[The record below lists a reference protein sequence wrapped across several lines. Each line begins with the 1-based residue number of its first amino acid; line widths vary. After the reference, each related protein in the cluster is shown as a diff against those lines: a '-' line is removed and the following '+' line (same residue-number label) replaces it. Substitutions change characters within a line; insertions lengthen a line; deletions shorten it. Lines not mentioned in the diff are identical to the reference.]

1 MQRMWSSSH
10 IAGGN
15 AAYVEDMYERYLR
28 DPNSVEVQ
36 WRDYF
41 EKLPRSAVEEQ
52 TSRTL
57 LSRRILS

>member
-15 AAYVEDMYERYLR
+15 AAYVEDLYERYLR
-28 DPNSVEVQ
+28 DPNSVEEQ

-41 EKLPRSAVEEQ
+41 EKLLPLGEAGEAGNSKAWQ
-52 TSRTL
+52 
-57 LSRRILS
+57 